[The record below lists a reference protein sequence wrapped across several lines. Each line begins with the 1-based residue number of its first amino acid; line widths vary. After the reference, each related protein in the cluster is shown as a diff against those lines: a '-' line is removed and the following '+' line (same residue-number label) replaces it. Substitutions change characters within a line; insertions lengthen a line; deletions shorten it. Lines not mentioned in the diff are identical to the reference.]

1 MQGSELKTNNFSIE
15 SILGKDDQKV
25 DDEKK
30 TEESHYTDIS
40 EDEVEM
46 KTEKRHLGHLHNSIK
61 K

>member
-1 MQGSELKTNNFSIE
+1 MQGSELKTNSFSIE
-15 SILGKDDQKV
+15 SILGKADQKV

-46 KTEKRHLGHLHNSIK
+46 KTEKRHLGHLK
-61 K
+61 